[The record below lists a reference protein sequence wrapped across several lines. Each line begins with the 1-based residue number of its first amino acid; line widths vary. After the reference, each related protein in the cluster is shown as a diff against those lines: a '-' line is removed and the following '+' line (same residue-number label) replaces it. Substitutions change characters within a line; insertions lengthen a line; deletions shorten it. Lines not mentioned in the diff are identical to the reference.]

1 VPARAVPGQ
10 LDLPQTYNDA
20 WRGWPVLPLRGQHPI
35 RGAFLDPRPDPR
47 KGAIYHDGIDIAV
60 RDDKPESGAP
70 HGRTH
75 RVHAIESGRVTAATP
90 KGTRGL
96 VDAGHF
102 RYEHV
107 DALVRVGDNVEPGD
121 VIGWSTD
128 GSWHVHLGEFVFRPD
143 GSRVIVNPLRPGG
156 KVAPYADSDR
166 PAIRAVTFHV
176 PATPTW
182 KRRPGTTVALLPQAG
197 RKLDPARLSGK
208 VDVRVQTHDPQ
219 SFIGWFSQLP
229 WLAAPHHP
237 FRVAVSVFSH
247 ASGKAVVDREVFR
260 SERMLEMPAGQHFAP
275 GTEQNLPANG
285 CMRLHAT
292 VRCDGI
298 YWFRLFP
305 RPYWDTTK
313 LPNGGYRVRVR
324 VWDAVGNEARDDTD
338 VKVRN

>member
-20 WRGWPVLPLRGQHPI
+20 FRGWPVLPLHGQHPI

-60 RDDKPESGAP
+60 RDDRPEGGAP
-70 HGRTH
+70 QGRTH

-121 VIGWSTD
+121 VIGWTTD

-143 GSRVIVNPLRPGG
+143 GSRVIVNPLRLGG
-156 KVAPYADSDR
+156 KVAPYVDADR

-247 ASGKAVVDREVFR
+247 ATGKAVVDREVFR

>member
-1 VPARAVPGQ
+1 VPPIPGK
-10 LDLPQTYNDA
+10 LDLPQTYNDS
-20 WRGWPVLPLRGQHPI
+20 WRGWPVLPLHGQHPI
-35 RGAFLDPRPDPR
+35 RGSFLDPRPDPR
-47 KGAIYHDGIDIAV
+47 KGAIYHDGIDIGV
-60 RDDKPESGAP
+60 RDDRPERGAP
-70 HGRTH
+70 SGRTH

-90 KGTRGL
+90 RGTRGL

-107 DALVRVGDNVEPGD
+107 DARVKVGDTVEPGD
-121 VIGWSTD
+121 VIGWTTD

-156 KVAPYADSDR
+156 KVAPYVDSDR

-182 KRRPGTTVALLPQAG
+182 KRRPGTTVALLPQTG
-197 RKLDPARLSGK
+197 RRLEPTRLSGK

-237 FRVAVSVFSH
+237 FRVSVTVFSH
-247 ASGKAVVDREVFR
+247 ASGKAVVEREVFR

-305 RPYWDTTK
+305 RPYWDTTR
-313 LPNGGYRVRVR
+313 LPNGGYRLRVR
-324 VWDAVGNEARDDTD
+324 VWDAVGNEARDVTD
-338 VKVRN
+338 VRIRN

>member
-20 WRGWPVLPLRGQHPI
+20 FRGWPVLPLHGQHPI

-60 RDDKPESGAP
+60 RDDRPESGAP

-90 KGTRGL
+90 RGTRGL

-107 DALVRVGDNVEPGD
+107 DALVGVGDNVEPGD
-121 VIGWSTD
+121 VLGWTTD

-143 GSRVIVNPLRPGG
+143 GSRVIVNPLRSGG
-156 KVAPYADSDR
+156 KVAPYVDTDR

-247 ASGKAVVDREVFR
+247 STGKAVVDREVFR
-260 SERMLEMPAGQHFAP
+260 SERMLDMPAGQHFAP

-338 VKVRN
+338 VRVRN

>member
-1 VPARAVPGQ
+1 VPPRAVPGQ
-10 LDLPQTYNDA
+10 LDLPQTYNDS
-20 WRGWPVLPLRGQHPI
+20 WRGWPVLPLHGQHPI
-35 RGAFLDPRPDPR
+35 RGSFLDPRPDPR
-47 KGAIYHDGIDIAV
+47 KGAIYHDGIDIGV
-60 RDDKPESGAP
+60 RDDRPEPGAP
-70 HGRTH
+70 RGRTH

-90 KGTRGL
+90 RGTRGL

-107 DALVRVGDNVEPGD
+107 DALVRVGDTVEPGD
-121 VIGWSTD
+121 VIGWTTD
-128 GSWHVHLGEFVFRPD
+128 GSWHVHLGEFIFRPD

-156 KVAPYADSDR
+156 KVVPYADGDR

-197 RKLDPARLSGK
+197 RKLDPMRLSGK

-237 FRVAVSVFSH
+237 FRVAVTVYSH
-247 ASGKAVVDREVFR
+247 ATGKAVADREVFR

-285 CMRLHAT
+285 CMRLHAS

-305 RPYWDTTK
+305 RPYWDTTR
-313 LPNGGYRVRVR
+313 LPNGGYRLRVR
-324 VWDAVGNEARDDTD
+324 VWDAVGNRARDDTD
-338 VKVRN
+338 VRIRN